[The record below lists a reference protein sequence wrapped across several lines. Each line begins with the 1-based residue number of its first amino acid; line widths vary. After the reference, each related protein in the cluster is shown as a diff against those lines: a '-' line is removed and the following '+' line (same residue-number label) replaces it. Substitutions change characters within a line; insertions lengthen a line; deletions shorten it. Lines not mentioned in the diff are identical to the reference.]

1 MLTRSV
7 GVINLSQFL
16 QPPPPYSILI
26 RYYSIIYHDSESGS
40 RQMRAKETINTFAG
54 IRKNCAMVACPP
66 GLLLGPPTGGYLDS
80 NRRPAPPT
88 FTTTTAGPLCV
99 IASAPQR
106 LTCHLD
112 DSILTINFACF
123 IIP

>member
-16 QPPPPYSILI
+16 QPPPRYSILI

-54 IRKNCAMVACPP
+54 IRKNCAMVACRPDTDP
-66 GLLLGPPTGGYLDS
+66 AKEPRLLPAAGATNVYYH
-80 NRRPAPPT
+80 NRRA
-88 FTTTTAGPLCV
+88 V
-99 IASAPQR
+99 SV
-106 LTCHLD
+106 HLKHV
-112 DSILTINFACF
+112 N
-123 IIP
+123 